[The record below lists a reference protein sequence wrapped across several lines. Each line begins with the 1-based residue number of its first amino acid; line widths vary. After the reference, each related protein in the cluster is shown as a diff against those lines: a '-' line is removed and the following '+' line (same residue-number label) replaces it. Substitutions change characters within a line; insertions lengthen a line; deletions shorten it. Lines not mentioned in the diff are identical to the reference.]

1 VSEHLQEWIDL
12 IFGYKQ
18 RGPAAVEAN
27 NVFYYLTYSG
37 SVNRDV
43 IVDEGLRR
51 ATELQI
57 AHFGQIPMQLFRTPH
72 PCKRGTTGALGTGTA
87 GALGTIPRPIRKSF
101 GLPYSVNI
109 PNVPGLKLDK
119 DGGIQMK
126 YLLAYPENDEEAVAV
141 ESPCTLI
148 VRPYSEPV
156 TIASSSSTS
165 NSSSVFDSSNEG
177 KESLEHAYVPPS
189 TVLSVAILPDRVL
202 VVLGTGVVESYR

>member
-1 VSEHLQEWIDL
+1 M
-12 IFGYKQ
+12 
-18 RGPAAVEAN
+18 EAN

-101 GLPYSVNI
+101 ELPYSVNI
-109 PNVPGLKLDK
+109 PSVPGLKTDEDK
-119 DGGIQMK
+119 NGGIQMK

-156 TIASSSSTS
+156 TIASSSSPAS
-165 NSSSVFDSSNEG
+165 ISPSAFDSNGNDG
-177 KESLEHAYVPPS
+177 KEPLEHAYVPPS

>member
-1 VSEHLQEWIDL
+1 L

-72 PCKRGTTGALGTGTA
+72 PCKRGTTGAFGAGTA
-87 GALGTIPRPIRKSF
+87 GALGTIPRPIRRSF
-101 GLPYSVNI
+101 GLPHLFNI
-109 PNVPGLKLDK
+109 PRIRGLKVDVDK
-119 DGGIQMK
+119 DCSIQMK

-156 TIASSSSTS
+156 TIASSSSHTS
-165 NSSSVFDSSNEG
+165 NSSSVFDS